1 MLSKIVV
8 LIDHLE
14 QAQTQDLK
22 KYLLTKTYA
31 DSDIFKVFEYLAAS
45 VKKKEDQKSPEYIH
59 EKIFP
64 KSTKKTIANY
74 LSLLYN
80 WAEEWMALETLKQEE
95 FTMDHLAQRWLNKNG
110 LYHLADQTYNRIER
124 GITEEGKADLHRTRI
139 KALAMFDQL
148 FSNNPARE
156 NLPKEKYEEMAGS
169 FRQYMKA
176 KLLLINTELH
186 NWGDIN
192 NFNFTD
198 CIQENARL
206 IDTIESD
213 ETSHIL
219 ELLLSMIRDNQVPAF
234 MELKDILLGGRLV
247 PGTRMFLIIGR
258 YMQRVSMRLWS
269 KGLIKDQ
276 KIMHDLLEF
285 GMKSGIYFTND
296 RLPSAVFHNVVVQQ
310 CLISDYEETVKFIEK
325 WMPSVVTEDTEATQA
340 LAMAQCCFYHHRY
353 PEIHLYTG
361 RHVFPTFNQK
371 NLAQGLHLIAAF
383 ENRDCER
390 HIYETALTSSQNFLK
405 RNQLRM
411 SKHLFDSYKNLITFI
426 KAVDNNNERIPNPE
440 LISPLLYRKWC
451 MELYQVSANRVS
463 GD

>member
-14 QAQTQDLK
+14 ANQAQDLR

-31 DSDIFKVFEYLAAS
+31 DSDIFKVYEYLASS
-45 VKKKEDQKSPEYIH
+45 VKKKEEQKSPEYIH
-59 EKIFP
+59 EKLFP

-80 WAEEWMALETLKQEE
+80 WAEEWMALETVKQEE
-95 FTMDHLAQRWLNKNG
+95 YTLEHLAQRWLNKNG
-110 LYHLADQTYNRIER
+110 LYHLADQTYNRIEK
-124 GITEEGKADLHRTRI
+124 GIAEEDRVDLHRSKI
-139 KALAMFDQL
+139 KALSSFDQL

-156 NLPKEKYEEMAGS
+156 NLSHEKYVEMAGS

-176 KLLLINTELH
+176 KLLLINAELH

-192 NFNFTD
+192 NYNFNK
-198 CIQENARL
+198 CILENARL
-206 IDTIESD
+206 IDTIETD

-219 ELLLSMIRDNQVPAF
+219 ELLLSMIRDNHVPAF
-234 MELKDILLGGRLV
+234 MELKDILLSSRLV
-247 PGTRMFLIIGR
+247 QGTRMFLIIGR

-269 KGLIKDQ
+269 MGLIKDP
-276 KIMHDLLEF
+276 KIMHDLLDF

-296 RLPSAVFHNVVVQQ
+296 RLPSAVFHNLVVQQ
-310 CLISDYEETVKFIEK
+310 CQISDYEETVKFIEK
-325 WMPSVVTEDTEATQA
+325 WMPSVVTEDTDATQA
-340 LAMAQCCFYHHRY
+340 LAMAQCCFYHKRY
-353 PEIHLYTG
+353 AEIHLYTG

-390 HIYETALTSSQNFLK
+390 HIYETALSSSQNFLK
-405 RNQLRM
+405 RNQQRM
-411 SKHLFDSYKNLITFI
+411 SKHLFDSYKNLLTFI
-426 KAVDNNNERIPNPE
+426 KTVDANNGQIPNPE
-440 LISPLLYRKWC
+440 QISPLLYRRWC
-451 MELYQVSANRVS
+451 MELYQISANRVS

>member
-14 QAQTQDLK
+14 ANQAQDLR

-31 DSDIFKVFEYLAAS
+31 DSDIFKVYEYLASS
-45 VKKKEDQKSPEYIH
+45 VKKKEEQKSPEYIH
-59 EKIFP
+59 EKLFP

-80 WAEEWMALETLKQEE
+80 WAEEWMALETVKQEE
-95 FTMDHLAQRWLNKNG
+95 YTLEHLAQRWLNKNG
-110 LYHLADQTYNRIER
+110 LYHLADQTYNRIEK
-124 GITEEGKADLHRTRI
+124 GIAEEDRVDLHRSKI
-139 KALAMFDQL
+139 KALSSFDQL

-156 NLPKEKYEEMAGS
+156 NLSHEKYVEMAGS

-176 KLLLINTELH
+176 KLLLINAELH

-192 NFNFTD
+192 NYNFNK

-219 ELLLSMIRDNQVPAF
+219 ELLLSMIRDNHVPAF
-234 MELKDILLGGRLV
+234 MELKDILISGRLV
-247 PGTRMFLIIGR
+247 QGTRMFLIIGR

-269 KGLIKDQ
+269 MGLIKDP
-276 KIMHDLLEF
+276 KIMHDLLDF

-310 CLISDYEETVKFIEK
+310 CQISYYEETVKFIEK
-325 WMPSVVTEDTEATQA
+325 WMPSVVTEDTDATQA
-340 LAMAQCCFYHHRY
+340 LAMAQCCFYHKRY
-353 PEIHLYTG
+353 AEIHLYTG
-361 RHVFPTFNQK
+361 RHVFPSFNQK

-426 KAVDNNNERIPNPE
+426 KAVDINNERIPNPE
-440 LISPLLYRKWC
+440 LISPLLYRRWC
-451 MELYQVSANRVS
+451 MELYQISANRVS